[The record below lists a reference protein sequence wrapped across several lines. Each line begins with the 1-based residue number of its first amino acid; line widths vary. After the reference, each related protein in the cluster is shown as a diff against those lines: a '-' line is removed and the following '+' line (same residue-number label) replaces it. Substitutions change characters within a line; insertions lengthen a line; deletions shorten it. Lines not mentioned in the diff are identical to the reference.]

1 MYPFGTIYNIAFKTI
16 KICERIHPLSG
27 ELPHLVQGKRIMESL
42 GCKST
47 IDGGRENGVSWRKRS
62 SFLSAAPN
70 MRGLNGF
77 VFPW

>member
-27 ELPHLVQGKRIMESL
+27 ELPHLVQGKADQEIAWLQNM
-42 GCKST
+42 
-47 IDGGRENGVSWRKRS
+47 IDRRREIGVSWRKRS
-62 SFLSAAPN
+62 SFMSAAPN